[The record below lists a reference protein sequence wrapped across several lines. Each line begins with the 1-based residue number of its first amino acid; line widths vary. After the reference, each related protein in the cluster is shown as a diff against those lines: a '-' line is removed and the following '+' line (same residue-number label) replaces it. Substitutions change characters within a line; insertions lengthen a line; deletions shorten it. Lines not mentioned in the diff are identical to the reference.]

1 MSVHPIAA
9 VIMAAGKGKRMLNPN
24 MSKVMYS
31 LAGIPMIDHVVACT
45 KQFGAQRIIVIV
57 GHQRE
62 ALMEHL
68 RKNDSSIEFAVQA
81 EQLGTGH
88 AIMQTEALLANF
100 IGDIVVLSGD
110 VPLLRAATVE
120 QLLRHHR
127 ESHAVVT
134 VLTTMLPDPSGYG
147 RIVRAG
153 NGSITRIVEHKDAS
167 EHELRIQEI
176 NSGIYVFQSKP
187 LFQGLQK
194 ITNTNAQGEYYLT
207 DVFEIFSREG
217 LRMEPFVVDSFDEIR
232 GVNTKEQLEELEKIY
247 FQRYNEPTYAGTNLQ

>member
-9 VIMAAGKGKRMLNPN
+9 VIMAAGKGKRMLNPD
-24 MSKVMYS
+24 MSKVMYPV
-31 LAGIPMIDHVVACT
+31 AGIPMIDHVVACT

-68 RKNDSSIEFAVQA
+68 RKNDSSMEFAVQA
-81 EQLGTGH
+81 DQLGTGH
-88 AIMQTEALLANF
+88 AIMQTESLLTHF
-100 IGDIVVLSGD
+100 SGDIVVLSGD
-110 VPLLRAATVE
+110 VPLLQAATVE

-147 RIVRAG
+147 RIVRAS

-167 EHELRIQEI
+167 DDELRIQEV
-176 NSGIYVFQSKP
+176 NSGIYIFQSKP
-187 LFQGLQK
+187 LFQALQK
-194 ITNTNAQGEYYLT
+194 ITNNNAQGEYYLT
-207 DVFEIFSREG
+207 DVFEVYSHEG
-217 LRMEPFVVDSFDEIR
+217 LRMEPFVTDAFDEIR
-232 GVNTKEQLEELEKIY
+232 GVNTKGQLEEMEKIY
-247 FQRYNEPTYAGTNLQ
+247 LQRKANPS